1 MKNLL
6 VGGNGN
12 RLGRVNNAL
21 DIGALYLAV
30 FDRHDA
36 MRVHRSNVAACDSY
50 VNGMDLAACHKLRFF
65 DCSLDGIDR
74 RLDIDHD
81 TLL

>member
-6 VGGNGN
+6 IRGNGN
-12 RLGRVNNAL
+12 RLGRVNNTL
-21 DIGALYLAV
+21 DISSLNLAI
-30 FDRHDA
+30 FNRHDA
-36 MRVHRSNVAACDSY
+36 VRVHRSDVATCYSHVY
-50 VNGMDLAACHKLRFF
+50 GMDLAACHKLRFF
-65 DCSLDGIDR
+65 DCPLDRIDR